1 MGRRRIMM
9 RFRFVPIFAGLATAA
24 AMTTVG
30 GLGTSVAAASNSPGQ
45 LSASAVG
52 AYKASHDT
60 QAAYNRAVAASY
72 AHQSAL
78 KMAMYREGLL
88 SRPTSRAKTPRAS
101 VTTPLSVVSGS
112 GYAYLS
118 PLNQQGQQR
127 SYWCGPATVSEIAW
141 TVPGPSNVNQSTAAS
156 WMGTNTSGTSTGQE
170 TSGLN
175 HFVGVPDYG
184 WNFYAFVSMDG
195 NPTSSQRSAFYSD
208 LQTDV
213 SLNSPVGGDAWEVPG
228 GPHLVGHP
236 SNLQIFHWFEIGGWS
251 NNSGKVYY
259 ADSATTIWSSVPPY
273 SWYNTYNLE
282 TILGGRGYAW

>member
-1 MGRRRIMM
+1 MM
-9 RFRFVPIFAGLATAA
+9 RSRFVPVFAGLVTAA
-24 AMTTVG
+24 AVMTMGGIGVG
-30 GLGTSVAAASNSPGQ
+30 VATAGNSPHQ

-72 AHQSAL
+72 AHQSAM
-78 KMAMYREGLL
+78 KRTRYKEGLL
-88 SRPTSRAKTPRAS
+88 SRPTPRPKTIRTSHMAPM
-101 VTTPLSVVSGS
+101 SVVKGRR
-112 GYAYLS
+112 YAYLS
-118 PLNQQGQQR
+118 PLNQQGQRR

-141 TVPGPSNVNQSTAAS
+141 TVPGPSNVSQSTAAS

-184 WNFYAFVSMDG
+184 RNFYAFVFMDG
-195 NPTSSQRSAFYSD
+195 NPTSSQRATFYSD
-208 LQTDV
+208 LKTDV
-213 SLNSPVGGDAWEVPG
+213 SLNSPVAGDAWEVHN

-236 SNLQIFHWFEIGGWS
+236 NSLSDIFHWFEIGGWNS
-251 NNSGKVYY
+251 NTGKVYY
-259 ADSATTIWSSVPPY
+259 ADSATTVWSSVPPR